1 MPPLLIAISG
11 PSSTGKTTLTRHLQA
26 IFSPPPPPRLH
37 QDDFFRTDLEI
48 PIASESGLQDW
59 DCPAAIDW
67 DRFVHALREL
77 KRTGRMI
84 DGANSFEDLVQF
96 DKDSGGVG
104 EGVLEGCRGRVAREL
119 GEGDARGLALVEGF
133 LMFVEDRVMEVLDV
147 KIFLRG
153 RQEIVRRRRE
163 GRSGY
168 TTIEGLL
175 SLFALPSKEA
185 FC

>member
-1 MPPLLIAISG
+1 M
-11 PSSTGKTTLTRHLQA
+11 
-26 IFSPPPPPRLH
+26 
-37 QDDFFRTDLEI
+37 
-48 PIASESGLQDW
+48 
-59 DCPAAIDW
+59 
-67 DRFVHALREL
+67 HALREL

>member
-1 MPPLLIAISG
+1 M
-11 PSSTGKTTLTRHLQA
+11 
-26 IFSPPPPPRLH
+26 
-37 QDDFFRTDLEI
+37 EI

-96 DKDSGGVG
+96 DKGSGGVD
-104 EGVLEGCRGRVAREL
+104 EGVVEGCRGKVAREL
-119 GEGDARGLALVEGF
+119 GEGEGEASGGGEGGLALVEGF
-133 LMFVEDRVMEVLDV
+133 LMFVEERVMEALDV

-153 RQEIVRRRRE
+153 RHEIVRRRRE

-168 TTIEGLL
+168 ATIEGLL
-175 SLFALPSKEA
+175 FSFYLYCLRRPFADGGGFFFAGGGRILERSTRVLG
-185 FC
+185 